1 MNKNLKSFNQNWK
14 FCGENNEYNKNVI
27 GKE

>member
-14 FCGENNEYNKNVI
+14 FCGENNEYNKNVN